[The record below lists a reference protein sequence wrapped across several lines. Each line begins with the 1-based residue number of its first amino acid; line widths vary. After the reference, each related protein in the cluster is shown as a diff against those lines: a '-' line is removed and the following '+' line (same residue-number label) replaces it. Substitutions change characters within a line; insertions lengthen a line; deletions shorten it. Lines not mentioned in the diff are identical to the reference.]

1 MDEPVR
7 HYVKCYEPIRKRTNT
22 VWFFLDEG
30 TRAIRFTDG
39 RYNGGCQVLEEGGI
53 RCYCLMNTELSLVWE
68 GENFLEMNDG
78 DGSHN
83 NVNVLNTIKLYP

>member
-1 MDEPVR
+1 M
-7 HYVKCYEPIRKRTNT
+7 
-22 VWFFLDEG
+22 
-30 TRAIRFTDG
+30 
-39 RYNGGCQVLEEGGI
+39 LEEGGI